1 MSDTTT
7 TEVQSVQT
15 LRRRR
20 REEGRIFWDRED
32 QLAVLDPPVVQRL
45 EAANFA
51 DLTMFDDVADAVRG
65 KTSAP
70 FDWSRLRAAWTAQMR
85 RLVDADGLRR
95 LAGRMDAV
103 LAAQAGRHQDLVW
116 LAERVSIEALVPVLV
131 DGLSPRAHRHVVDEV
146 FSKVAWV
153 LSDIDDH
160 RIGRLHKPKMIA
172 LQVLAGL
179 AVRRELKGRV
189 RGSRPRRQDL
199 ADPVVDLIPTLGLG
213 RAVDAVTALLTA
225 ITGSP
230 GAAAACLLFELH
242 RQPEWR
248 ARLEAEL
255 SSVSLE
261 ALCAA
266 PMRVAPVTARFVK
279 EVLRIWSS
287 PPVVIRRVRTDIDQD
302 GIALKAGQH
311 YLLSAFLMHHDER
324 DWGDAEAFDPDRWLA
339 EGRDGECP
347 RGTYVPFGW
356 APKSC
361 IGANL
366 GMAQLVILAH
376 LACTRY
382 RIEVSRPERA
392 HMAVASLARPK
403 DFEGALHRRD
413 PLANDGGGTAPAMAG
428 ADTACPHAEETA
440 RAAARAACP
449 HAAATLAT
457 NMAGRA

>member
-1 MSDTTT
+1 M
-7 TEVQSVQT
+7 
-15 LRRRR
+15 
-20 REEGRIFWDRED
+20 
-32 QLAVLDPPVVQRL
+32 
-45 EAANFA
+45 
-51 DLTMFDDVADAVRG
+51 
-65 KTSAP
+65 
-70 FDWSRLRAAWTAQMR
+70 
-85 RLVDADGLRR
+85 
-95 LAGRMDAV
+95 
-103 LAAQAGRHQDLVW
+103 W
-116 LAERVSIEALVPVLV
+116 LAERVSIEPLVPVLI
-131 DGLSPRAHRHVVDEV
+131 DGLSPTAHRHVVEEV

-153 LSDIDDH
+153 LSDIDDD

-189 RGSRPRRQDL
+189 RGTRPRRQDL

-255 SSVSLE
+255 SSLSLE

-266 PMRVAPVTARFVK
+266 PIRLAPFTARFVK

-302 GIALKAGQH
+302 GIALKAGQN
-311 YLLSAFLMHHDER
+311 YVLSSFLMHHDER

-339 EGRDGECP
+339 DGRDGECP

-366 GMAQLVILAH
+366 GMAQLVILTH

-382 RIEVSRPERA
+382 CIEVARPERA

-403 DFEGALHRRD
+403 DFEGVLHRR
-413 PLANDGGGTAPAMAG
+413 APDAG
-428 ADTACPHAEETA
+428 AATAAADAAPVASPHAAEAA

-449 HAAATLAT
+449 HAATLAVGT
-457 NMAGRA
+457 AGSA

>member
-1 MSDTTT
+1 MSDPAT

-20 REEGRIFWDRED
+20 REEGRIFWNGED

-51 DLTMFDDVADAVRG
+51 DLTMFDDVADVVRG

-70 FDWSRLRAAWTAQMR
+70 FDWTRLRAAWTVQMR

-103 LAAQAGRHQDLVW
+103 MAAEAGRHQDLVW
-116 LAERVSIEALVPVLV
+116 LAERISIEALVPALI
-131 DGLSPRAHRHVVDEV
+131 DGLSPRAHRYVLEEV

-179 AVRRELKGRV
+179 AVRRELKGRA
-189 RGSRPRRQDL
+189 RGTRPRRQDL
-199 ADPVVDLIPTLGLG
+199 ADPVIDLMPTLGLG

-242 RQPEWR
+242 RQPLWR

-255 SSVSLE
+255 SAVPLE
-261 ALCAA
+261 TLCAA
-266 PMRVAPVTARFVK
+266 PMRSAPVTARFVK

-302 GIALKAGQH
+302 GIALKVGQS
-311 YLLSAFLMHHDER
+311 YMLSSFLMHHDER
-324 DWGDAEAFDPDRWLA
+324 DWGDAETFDPDRWLA

-366 GMAQLVILAH
+366 GMAQLVLLAH

-382 RIEVSRPERA
+382 RIEVARPNRA

-403 DFEGALHRRD
+403 DFEGVLNRRD
-413 PLANDGGGTAPAMAG
+413 PGAGASGTVTAPTS
-428 ADTACPHAEETA
+428 ADSVAAHAPETA

-449 HAAATLAT
+449 HAAAILAADG
-457 NMAGRA
+457 AGRP